1 MKSYFP
7 DKNSL
12 NILRGAA
19 AVLTA
24 ALIAA
29 LRFFI
34 KPYVLV
40 MVLSVILA
48 SAAMILMFVY
58 LPLYFSS
65 LSYSLYE
72 NEIVRISG
80 VLFRKKQTI
89 EITSVQYYT
98 LISTPFSKS
107 TGLNFI
113 TFHVY
118 GGRLTLMFLN
128 RNDVSEIL
136 SINGIERLRR

>member
-1 MKSYFP
+1 MKSYIP

-19 AVLTA
+19 AILTTI
-24 ALIAA
+24 LIVA
-29 LRFFI
+29 LRFII

-40 MVLSVILA
+40 TVLSVILA
-48 SAAMILMFVY
+48 FMAIILMFIY

-65 LSYSLYE
+65 LSYYLHE
-72 NEIVRISG
+72 KEIVRISG

-89 EITSVQYYT
+89 QITSVQYYT

-113 TFHVY
+113 IFHVY
-118 GGRLTLMFLN
+118 GGRLTLMFLG
-128 RNDVSEIL
+128 RDDIREI
-136 SINGIERLRR
+136 IAFTGIEQLRR